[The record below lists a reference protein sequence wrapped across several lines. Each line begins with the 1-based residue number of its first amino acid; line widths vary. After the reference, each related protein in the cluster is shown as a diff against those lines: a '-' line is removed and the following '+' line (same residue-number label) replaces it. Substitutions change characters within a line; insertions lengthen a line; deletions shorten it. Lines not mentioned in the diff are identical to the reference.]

1 MCDSLLKGFS
11 INIVMQTGVQKAE
24 RTAIKPN
31 YYTGATLAV
40 KQPQLNPVGLW
51 VQAAHAVSICN
62 GLHSEHRGS
71 EPVRQL

>member
-40 KQPQLNPVGLW
+40 KQPQ
-51 VQAAHAVSICN
+51 
-62 GLHSEHRGS
+62 
-71 EPVRQL
+71 